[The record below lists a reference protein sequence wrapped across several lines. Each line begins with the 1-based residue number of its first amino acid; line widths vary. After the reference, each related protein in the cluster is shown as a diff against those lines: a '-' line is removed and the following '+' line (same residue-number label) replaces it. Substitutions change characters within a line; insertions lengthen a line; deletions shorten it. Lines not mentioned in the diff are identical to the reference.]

1 MTEQTNNRQSQLN
14 AYLAI
19 AITGAGAFAI
29 ATVSNTIT
37 GAIDSLPPATTA
49 GIVTS
54 IPVALTAMCGFSSI
68 GAIGA
73 AAFIVAWRTPRAA
86 AQRQHRDDDERE
98 PLRISYPQTPAPRQI
113 QRQQIYELPPPTAQP
128 ETIYA
133 AWRGDLATANERTTR
148 NAYSETATY
157 ADEYREP
164 ELTTPAPAPL
174 PPAKLTV
181 RLGDSGDEITISR
194 DSWTAFV
201 ALAKPTRDEWRRQ
214 LALTKGAAPNSDYS
228 KCNRIAVAY
237 SALNGRGEW
246 VSADAREQL
255 TAWLCP
261 TPTPSE

>member
-1 MTEQTNNRQSQLN
+1 MTEQTNNRQAQLG
-14 AYLAI
+14 AYVALATI
-19 AITGAGAFAI
+19 GAAAFSI

-49 GIVTS
+49 GLVTAL
-54 IPVALTAMCGFSSI
+54 PVTLTAMCGFGAI

-73 AAFIVAWRTPRAA
+73 AAFIVAWRTPRATSPNY
-86 AQRQHRDDDERE
+86 ERE
-98 PLRISYPQTPAPRQI
+98 LLRISYPRQI
-113 QRQQIYELPPPTAQP
+113 QQQPVYELPPPTQP

-133 AWRGDLATANERTTR
+133 AWRGDLAHTNERATR
-148 NAYSETATY
+148 NAYRDTATY

-164 ELTTPAPAPL
+164 ELTPAAPPPL

-181 RLGDSGDEITISR
+181 RLGDNGDEITISR
-194 DSWTAFV
+194 DAWTAFV
-201 ALAKPTRDEWRRQ
+201 SLAKPTRDTWRQQ
-214 LALTKGAAPNSDYS
+214 LTATHGAAPNSDYS

-246 VSADAREQL
+246 VSAEARQQL
-255 TAWLCP
+255 TSWLCP

>member
-1 MTEQTNNRQSQLN
+1 MTEQTNTNRQAQLG
-14 AYLAI
+14 AYVAI
-19 AITGAGAFAI
+19 ATTGAAAFAI
-29 ATVSNTIT
+29 ATISNTIT

-54 IPVALTAMCGFSSI
+54 LPVALTAMCGFSSI

-73 AAFIVAWRTPRAA
+73 AAFIVAWRTPRP
-86 AQRQHRDDDERE
+86 AQRPTRDDDE
-98 PLRISYPQTPAPRQI
+98 PRIIASPRPAQI
-113 QRQQIYELPPPTAQP
+113 QPQQIRQLPPPPAQP
-128 ETIYA
+128 ETIYT
-133 AWRGDLATANERTTR
+133 AWRGDLAHANERAALS
-148 NAYSETATY
+148 AYRDTATY

-164 ELTTPAPAPL
+164 ELTTAPGPL

-181 RLGDSGDEITISR
+181 RLGNNGDEITISR

-201 ALAKPTRDEWRRQ
+201 ALEKPTRDSWRLQ
-214 LALTKGAAPNSDYS
+214 LAAIKGAAPNSDYS

-246 VSADAREQL
+246 VSAEARQQL
-255 TAWLCP
+255 TAWVCP